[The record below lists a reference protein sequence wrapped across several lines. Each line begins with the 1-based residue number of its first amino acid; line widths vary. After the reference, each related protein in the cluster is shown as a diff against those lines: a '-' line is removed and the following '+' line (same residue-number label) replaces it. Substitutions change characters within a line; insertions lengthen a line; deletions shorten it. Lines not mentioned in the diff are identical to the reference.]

1 MLLTK
6 LVLAHLL
13 GDFLLQ
19 PNSWVEAKGRM
30 RIKAWQLYLHTLL
43 HFLLPMLF
51 IWEVAFIKWAFLL
64 ALSHFI
70 VDVMKLY
77 LQNSQTKRRWFFID
91 QIIHLVIIIVIWIFS
106 QGLLFHPSDL
116 FNERSVLLLTLLY
129 ALTQPASV
137 MVKLLISRWSPSGA
151 AIGSNSLENAGKYI
165 GMLERLFVFVFVI
178 SGNWQAIG
186 FLVAAK
192 SVFRF
197 GDLKESKE
205 RKLTEYVLIGTLLSF
220 GIAMLAGIVYF
231 WIINK

>member
-1 MLLTK
+1 MMLLIK

-19 PNSWVEAKGRM
+19 PDSWVEAKSR
-30 RIKAWQLYLHTLL
+30 RKLKAWQLYLHVFL
-43 HFLLPMLF
+43 HFALLMLF
-51 IWEVAFIKWAFLL
+51 IWELEFIKWALL
-64 ALSHFI
+64 LTFSHFI

-77 LQNSQTKRRWFFID
+77 LQNSQTKWRWFFID
-91 QIIHLVIIIVIWIFS
+91 QTIHLVFIIVIWMVS
-106 QGLLFHPSDL
+106 QGLFFHPSEL
-116 FNERSVLLLTLLY
+116 FNERTVLFLTVIY

-137 MVKLLISRWSPSGA
+137 IVKFLISRWSPID
-151 AIGSNSLENAGKYI
+151 AINSSDSLENAGKYI
-165 GMLERLFVFVFVI
+165 GVLERLFVFVFVI

-186 FLVAAK
+186 FLLAAK

-220 GIAMLAGIVYF
+220 GIAMLAGVVYS
-231 WIINK
+231 WIM